1 MVLHASGDQVV
12 FARHC
17 TGIIDVGRVRLSDSP
32 KQERGATSGVSTI
45 AREKLM
51 AAALIGAAA
60 VGLVLAGSG
69 YWTLWQTR
77 NNDAENVLAPALVT
91 LPERRPLAEF
101 ILVDD
106 EKGVFDLGSLTS
118 RWSFIFFGFM
128 YCPDICPTT
137 LYDLS
142 LVKKEMLANGINE
155 REIQF
160 VFISV
165 DPARDKAAQIQR
177 YVKYFDPDFVA
188 ATGSVGQLTN
198 LTRQLGAPFRAEPE
212 TAENI
217 YEVTHSSAVYLVDP
231 LGQYTGIISP
241 PFVAADVA
249 AQFSTLYNADP
260 IQAALAQNR

>member
-1 MVLHASGDQVV
+1 
-12 FARHC
+12 
-17 TGIIDVGRVRLSDSP
+17 
-32 KQERGATSGVSTI
+32 
-45 AREKLM
+45 M

-60 VGLVLAGSG
+60 VGLTLAGSG
-69 YWTLWQTR
+69 YWTLWQSR
-77 NNDAENVLAPALVT
+77 NNDAENVLTPTLVT
-91 LPERRPLAEF
+91 FPERRPLAEF

-137 LYDLS
+137 LHDLS
-142 LVKKEMLANGINE
+142 LVKKEMLAKGINE

-212 TAENI
+212 TAENV

-231 LGQYTGIISP
+231 MGQYTGIISP

-249 AQFSTLYNADP
+249 AQFFNLYNADSV
-260 IQAALAQNR
+260 QAALAQNR

>member
-1 MVLHASGDQVV
+1 
-12 FARHC
+12 
-17 TGIIDVGRVRLSDSP
+17 
-32 KQERGATSGVSTI
+32 
-45 AREKLM
+45 M
-51 AAALIGAAA
+51 AAVLIAAA
-60 VGLVLAGSG
+60 VVGVALAGSG
-69 YWTLWQTR
+69 YWTLWQSR
-77 NNDAENVLAPALVT
+77 NPAADQLLPASIIT
-91 LPERRPLAEF
+91 FPERKPLAEF

-106 EKGVFDLGSLTS
+106 EKGVFDLKSLES

-142 LVKKEMLANGINE
+142 HVKREIVAQGISESN
-155 REIQF
+155 IQF

-177 YVKYFDPDFVA
+177 YVQYFDPAFLG
-188 ATGSVGQLTN
+188 ATGSMGQLTN

-212 TAENI
+212 TAENV

-241 PFVAADVA
+241 PFVASEVA
-249 AQFSTLYNADP
+249 AQFSDLYRTNETP
-260 IQAALAQNR
+260 KLARRR

>member
-1 MVLHASGDQVV
+1 MSN
-12 FARHC
+12 F
-17 TGIIDVGRVRLSDSP
+17 T
-32 KQERGATSGVSTI
+32 
-45 AREKLM
+45 REKLM
-51 AAALIGAAA
+51 AAVLIAAA
-60 VGLVLAGSG
+60 VVGVALAGSG
-69 YWTLWQTR
+69 YWTLWQSR
-77 NNDAENVLAPALVT
+77 NPAADQIMPASIIT
-91 LPERRPLAEF
+91 FPERKPLAEF

-106 EKGVFDLGSLTS
+106 EKGVFDLKSLES

-142 LVKKEMLANGINE
+142 QVKREIVAQGISE
-155 REIQF
+155 SDIQF

-177 YVKYFDPDFVA
+177 YVQYFDPTFLG
-188 ATGSVGQLTN
+188 ATGSIGQLTN

-212 TAENI
+212 TATNV

-241 PFVAADVA
+241 PFVASEVA
-249 AQFSTLYNADP
+249 AQFYQLYRTNETP
-260 IQAALAQNR
+260 QLALRR

>member
-260 IQAALAQNR
+260 VQAALAQNR

>member
-241 PFVAADVA
+241 PFVAADLA

-260 IQAALAQNR
+260 VQAALAQNR

>member
-1 MVLHASGDQVV
+1 MFAS
-12 FARHC
+12 HC
-17 TGIIDVGRVRLSDSP
+17 SGIIDVGGVRLSDSP
-32 KQERGATSGVSTI
+32 QQERGATSGVSTI
-45 AREKLM
+45 AREKFM
-51 AAALIGAAA
+51 VAALISAAA
-60 VGLVLAGSG
+60 IGFALAGSG
-69 YWTLWQTR
+69 YWTLWQSR
-77 NNDAENVLAPALVT
+77 NNAADNVLAPALVT
-91 LPERRPLAEF
+91 FPERRPLAEF

-142 LVKKEMLANGINE
+142 LVKKE
-155 REIQF
+155 F

-177 YVKYFDPDFVA
+177 YVKYFDPDFVG
-188 ATGSVGQLTN
+188 ATGSVGQLIN

-212 TAENI
+212 TADNV

-260 IQAALAQNR
+260 VQAALAQNR